1 MWEVIEVK
9 DSVSVP
15 KEIKIS
21 LSVLLGIGDS
31 VHAMKPTCKRPC
43 GVPALCSGSKAAL
56 AVTPKR
62 GYLWLLGGVSFQE
75 T

>member
-31 VHAMKPTCKRPC
+31 VSDPI
-43 GVPALCSGSKAAL
+43 S
-56 AVTPKR
+56 
-62 GYLWLLGGVSFQE
+62 
-75 T
+75 